1 MNKKFLCLRSYTNT
15 ILLSLAVFLILGT
28 SSICSAGDM
37 IFIPPTFDRWVN
49 LDQIQDRYATS
60 QHPVLEDNN
69 TVWLIRTKVEQPQE
83 LIDVT
88 DILLSPKPEL
98 NQDNCAVVAPSN
110 DRLYRHFTILQDQ
123 YHITY
128 SNKLAALVVDKNG
141 TANFDQMIDDSLQG
155 ANGIF
160 TILILDSEGLM
171 DLYRDLANNYR
182 DAYKESVTQLA
193 KRAAQKG
200 INLVVVYDNTIASTV
215 HSIDGSHIAIMQNN
229 DWLSPC
235 GLDYFVYRTADNRFE
250 VSSEISCN

>member
-37 IFIPPTFDRWVN
+37 IFIPPTFDRWVS
-49 LDQIQDRYATS
+49 LGQIQDRYAAS
-60 QHPVLEDNN
+60 QHPVLEDN

-83 LIDVT
+83 IIDET
-88 DILLSPKPEL
+88 DILISPKPEL
-98 NQDNCAVVAPSN
+98 NRDNCAVVAPSN
-110 DRLYRHFTILQDQ
+110 DIPFRRFTILQNQ

-141 TANFDQMIDDSLQG
+141 AANLDQMIDYSLQQ
-155 ANGIF
+155 ANGAF